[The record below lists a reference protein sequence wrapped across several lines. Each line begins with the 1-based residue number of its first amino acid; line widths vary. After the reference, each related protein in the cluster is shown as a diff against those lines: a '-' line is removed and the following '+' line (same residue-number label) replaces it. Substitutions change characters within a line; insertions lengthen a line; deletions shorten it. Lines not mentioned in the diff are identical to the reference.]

1 MGAGE
6 AQGAFLGFCSGN
18 IQAAHARSA
27 DHNIV
32 IDAAAHGRHSRALMR
47 PFARV
52 ILFAIA
58 LCALSIIGPA
68 VGQSDR
74 YAAVAFSPSTGAYG
88 YANGYSTKNAA
99 IARARQECG
108 EPDAVAKW
116 AKNAWLAL
124 AVSGDG
130 GYGSGWG
137 TTAGKAREMA
147 VESCLEHN
155 ADAKVIVCIPAY
167 R

>member
-1 MGAGE
+1 M
-6 AQGAFLGFCSGN
+6 
-18 IQAAHARSA
+18 
-27 DHNIV
+27 
-32 IDAAAHGRHSRALMR
+32 RA
-47 PFARV
+47 FARA
-52 ILFAIA
+52 ILFTIV
-58 LCALSIIGPA
+58 LCALCLIGSA
-68 VGQSDR
+68 VGESDR

-88 YANGYSTKNAA
+88 YANGYSRKDAA

-116 AKNAWLAL
+116 ARNAWLAL

-137 TTAGKAREMA
+137 TTAAKAREMA

-155 ADAKVIVCIPAY
+155 DEAKVVVCISAY